1 MLSAT
6 QLLHLEGE
14 SIFQQT
20 LDTQVLRV
28 FENAQYRWFTLGG
41 NAVQAIMA
49 KAQPQ
54 TTLLAIPQA
63 LMIFLL
69 WQPKT
74 SRILNLGLGAGG
86 LERALHHYH
95 AFDMTAIEQQ
105 AEIITMA
112 KNYFNLPAR
121 IAAINDNA
129 ESFLAHTK
137 NTFDIILSDIY
148 QQEQSPSALFEKP
161 FYVNLVKKLTP
172 TGCALVSIN
181 INAQQLTSLLT
192 ILRRLNLHVSLI
204 DFNDYKNIIVVI
216 SKLPLPDKIQ
226 LIRLNQQHIKSL
238 NIDFSSAIEHMHT
251 LPAAEHFIDQ

>member
-1 MLSAT
+1 
-6 QLLHLEGE
+6 
-14 SIFQQT
+14 
-20 LDTQVLRV
+20 
-28 FENAQYRWFTLGG
+28 
-41 NAVQAIMA
+41 
-49 KAQPQ
+49 
-54 TTLLAIPQA
+54 
-63 LMIFLL
+63 
-69 WQPKT
+69 
-74 SRILNLGLGAGG
+74 
-86 LERALHHYH
+86 
-95 AFDMTAIEQQ
+95 
-105 AEIITMA
+105 MA

-216 SKLPLPDKIQ
+216 SKLPLPDKTQ
-226 LIRLNQQHIKSL
+226 LITLNQQHIKSL

>member
-95 AFDMTAIEQQ
+95 TFDITAIEQQ

-121 IAAINDNA
+121 VAAVNDTA
-129 ESFLAHTK
+129 ESFLAKTK

-148 QQEQSPSALFEKP
+148 KQEQSPSALFEKP
-161 FYVNLVKKLTP
+161 FYVNLAKKLTP

-181 INAQQLTSLLT
+181 INAQQLTYLLT
-192 ILRRLNLHVSLI
+192 LLRSMNLYVSLI
-204 DFNDYKNIIVVI
+204 DFNDYKHIIVVI
-216 SKLPLPDKIQ
+216 SKLPLPDKTQ
-226 LIRLNQQHIKSL
+226 LITLNQQQIKSL
-238 NIDFSSAIEHMHT
+238 NIDFSSYIERMHW
-251 LPAAEHFIDQ
+251 LPEAKPFIDQ